1 MNGRIFKLDIPAH
14 QAVQELLPWFAT
26 GQLNAEDTARVE
38 AHLQGCA
45 QCQQDLQ
52 WERNMRAS
60 FAAAASTS
68 GGAQASPPAVPD
80 VERALA
86 RLLPQLGAQEKAAPA
101 DTATTASDAASAA
114 LPSTSAAAANVP
126 AAPSTEPQP
135 WWRRAAANQSSW
147 LRWAAVAQC
156 VIIAGLLVLLARPE
170 SAPAEYRAMGAPDA
184 PGGASSA
191 NLVVMFQPET
201 SEHALRAALQ
211 AQDARIVDGPTVT
224 GAWLLAVPPATRDQA
239 LQALRADPSVKL
251 AESIDKGG
259 AQ

>member
-26 GQLNAEDTARVE
+26 GQLNEEDSARVE

-52 WERNMRAS
+52 WERTMRAS
-60 FAAAASTS
+60 FSAAVSASGATSSAAH
-68 GGAQASPPAVPD
+68 GAEASLPALD
-80 VERALA
+80 ADRALA
-86 RLLPQLGAQEKAAPA
+86 RLLPQLGPQDSAASVSA
-101 DTATTASDAASAA
+101 AASATRPA
-114 LPSTSAAAANVP
+114 LTEAAASAP
-126 AAPSTEPQP
+126 AAPTAEPLS
-135 WWRRAAANQSSW
+135 WWRKAAANQSTW

-156 VIIAGLLVLLARPE
+156 AVIVGLLVLLARPD
-170 SAPAEYRAMGAPDA
+170 SAPTEYRAMGAADA
-184 PGGASSA
+184 PSGASAA
-191 NLVVMFQPET
+191 NLVVQFQPET

-224 GAWLLAVPPATRDQA
+224 GAWLLAVPPATRDQV

>member
-14 QAVQELLPWFAT
+14 QAVQELLPWFAAA
-26 GQLNAEDTARVE
+26 QLDEEDTARVE
-38 AHLQGCA
+38 AHLQSCA

-60 FAAAASTS
+60 FAAAASAP
-68 GGAQASPPAVPD
+68 GADSELDAD
-80 VERALA
+80 RALA
-86 RLLPQLGAQEKAAPA
+86 RLLPQLGAQDMVAPA
-101 DTATTASDAASAA
+101 NASAQDAGGSAPSAPAVQTAADAGQGAASGAQP
-114 LPSTSAAAANVP
+114 L
-126 AAPSTEPQP
+126 P
-135 WWRRAAANQSSW
+135 WWRKAAANQSTW

-156 VIIAGLLVLLARPE
+156 VIIAGLLVLLARPD
-170 SAPAEYRAMGAPDA
+170 SAPTEYRAMGAADA
-184 PGGASSA
+184 PAGASAA
-191 NLVVMFQPET
+191 NLVVQFQPET

>member
-26 GQLNAEDTARVE
+26 GQLNEEDTARVE
-38 AHLQGCA
+38 AHLHSCA

-52 WERNMRAS
+52 WERTMRAT
-60 FAAAASTS
+60 FAAAASAP
-68 GGAQASPPAVPD
+68 GADAAQPAGLD
-80 VERALA
+80 ADRALA
-86 RLLPQLGAQEKAAPA
+86 RLLPQLGAQDSALPAIAA
-101 DTATTASDAASAA
+101 ASDPKA
-114 LPSTSAAAANVP
+114 L
-126 AAPSTEPQP
+126 P
-135 WWRRAAANQSSW
+135 WWRRAAANQPTW

-156 VIIAGLLVLLARPE
+156 VVIAGLLVLLTRPE
-170 SAPAEYRAMGAPDA
+170 SAPTEYRAMGATDA
-184 PGGASSA
+184 PAGASAA
-191 NLVVMFQPET
+191 NLVVQFQPET
-201 SEHALRAALQ
+201 SEHALRAVLQ

-224 GAWLLAVPPATRDQA
+224 GAWLLAVPPATREQA

>member
-26 GQLNAEDTARVE
+26 AQLNEEDSARVE

-60 FAAAASTS
+60 FAAAAGAS
-68 GGAQASPPAVPD
+68 GAEASPSAILD
-80 VERALA
+80 ADRALA
-86 RLLPQLGAQEKAAPA
+86 RLLPQLGAQEPAMSAAPA
-101 DTATTASDAASAA
+101 HTGHA
-114 LPSTSAAAANVP
+114 P
-126 AAPSTEPQP
+126 AAEPLS
-135 WWRRAAANQSSW
+135 WWRKAAANQPTW

-170 SAPAEYRAMGAPDA
+170 SAPAEYRAMGAADTPS
-184 PGGASSA
+184 GTGSA
-191 NLVVMFQPET
+191 NLVVMFQPQA

-224 GAWLLAVPPATRDQA
+224 GAWLLFVPPATRDQA